1 MRSKLDRLSLGQK
14 VLTLAIV
21 NLIGFLI
28 VCIVATSAITRV
40 WDHAS
45 VTAEFYL
52 PLDASIARVNK
63 LVSDRNEAAEEIGKL
78 KSARQSKDTGGDIP
92 VVYRNYLVRQA
103 SLTSELENAEKL
115 ISSLHNPEHPLF
127 EFSAEFSKDLL
138 PGFDDLK
145 NQVELKDTK
154 IHKIINEFE
163 NGNAIN
169 VASKNNGLLVS
180 LQHGGLKGIFDKTR
194 VFLTA
199 SGLKTKR
206 IAIGYTILATILAM
220 SLVAL
225 VLWFVVLLNI
235 SKPLYSLT
243 DTINAFN
250 ALGKVEETEFEQ
262 HLMERVDEL
271 GRMSRSFNRLK
282 HNLYAQREALQ
293 NSKEEAEQANDAKS
307 QFLAAASH
315 DLRQPL
321 HAMQMYIAALRENL
335 KDAKALAIVEDIDA
349 VSISTG
355 RLLNALLD
363 VSQLEAGVIK
373 PNFEDYPV
381 QEILHRVARA
391 FEPAAVQKNLK
402 LTVVK
407 STAYVHSDPVL
418 LERIIGNFTSNA
430 VSYTDKGA
438 ILIGCRHRG
447 DSLSIEVLD
456 TGSGIADEEQKSIYE
471 DFYQIH
477 NKERDRGKGL
487 GLGLAIARRLAT
499 PLGGVMEQDSI
510 IDRGSRFAILV
521 PKGKPQAGLTKREL
535 PTEVQIQQLEDVTIL
550 LIEDDPVVLK
560 ATHELMAQWGCNV
573 LTATNMDEAM
583 AVLTT
588 RENMAPDIIVADYR
602 LPGGATGVEAAT
614 HLQLMLGHAVPVI
627 IVTGDLAD
635 GPMRDIADQGYR
647 LLSKPVRPG
656 KLRALV
662 SHMLR

>member
-1 MRSKLDRLSLGQK
+1 MRSILDRLSLGQK
-14 VLTLAIV
+14 ALTLVIV

-28 VCIVATSAITRV
+28 VGLVASSAITRV

-45 VTAEFYL
+45 TTAEYYL
-52 PLDASIARVNK
+52 PLDASVLRVNQ
-63 LVSDRNEAAEEIGKL
+63 LISDRNNYVEGFVSHNFNGNNPQTSYQSFL
-78 KSARQSKDTGGDIP
+78 DRQTKYM
-92 VVYRNYLVRQA
+92 V
-103 SLTSELENAEKL
+103 ELELMEEL
-115 ISSLHNPEHPLF
+115 GSTFFESGHSLF
-127 EFSAEFSKDLL
+127 EFATNLSKGLL
-138 PGFDDLK
+138 PTIADLKDDLK
-145 NQVELKDTK
+145 LKDQKFLKLITDNILSDK
-154 IHKIINEFE
+154 NTLLASSASKKLDNIINQ
-163 NGNAIN
+163 A
-169 VASKNNGLLVS
+169 
-180 LQHGGLKGIFDKTR
+180 R
-194 VFLTA
+194 VFSIE

-206 IAIGYTILATILAM
+206 VAIGYTVLATMLAM

-293 NSKEEAEQANDAKS
+293 KSKEEAEQANDAKS

-321 HAMQMYIAALRENL
+321 HAMQMYISALRGKI
-335 KDAKALAIVEDIDA
+335 KDKKALAIVEDIDA

-363 VSQLEAGVIK
+363 VSQLEAGDIQ
-373 PNFEDYPV
+373 PNMEDYPV

-391 FEPAAVQKNLK
+391 FEPTANQKNLK

-430 VSYTDKGA
+430 VRYTDEGS

-447 DSLSIEVLD
+447 DNISIEVLD
-456 TGSGIADEEQKSIYE
+456 TGSGIPDEEQKAIFE

-487 GLGLAIARRLAT
+487 GLGLAIARRLASR
-499 PLGGVMEQDSI
+499 LDIVIEHESVVDY
-510 IDRGSRFAILV
+510 GSHFAVLV
-521 PKGKPQAGLTKREL
+521 PKGKAQADLAKQEL
-535 PTEVQIQQLEDVTIL
+535 PSDSQIQQLEGVTIL
-550 LIEDDPVVLK
+550 LIEDDPIVLK
-560 ATHELMAQWGCNV
+560 ATHQLMGEWGCNV
-573 LTATNMDEAM
+573 LTATTMDEAM
-583 AVLTT
+583 SVLTT
-588 RENMAPDIIVADYR
+588 REIMAPDIIVADYR

-614 HLQLMLGHAVPVI
+614 HLQLMLGRAVPVI

-647 LLSKPVRPG
+647 LLSKPVRPA

-662 SHMLR
+662 SHMLRFPVN